1 MTKIAPSILAADFAR
16 LGAQVREAEEAGA
29 DYIHADVMDGHFVPN
44 ITIGVPVVRSLAQV
58 TRLPLHVHLMI
69 ESPENLIPDF
79 AEAGAEMLTVH
90 VETCPHLQRTVSQ
103 IHEAGAMA
111 GVSFNPATPVVL
123 IEPIL
128 DYVDVVLV
136 MSVNPGFGGQNFIE
150 GVLRKVR
157 RLRDIRQA
165 RGLDFEIEIDGGINV
180 DTAPRAV
187 TAGTDVLVAGA
198 AIFNA
203 RGSVADN
210 IVALR
215 RSVGR
220 PERLREVS
228 ERISRAPGAPTGTD
242 VAERRPHL
250 VSDLMTSPVVT
261 VDRDGSVADALH
273 LMRERGISSALV
285 DLGEEGWGIVT
296 QRDVLNKVVAQDKNP
311 ERMVVQEIMSA
322 PVITVA
328 PGTELHECSIVMI
341 ENNIR
346 RLPVESDGDIV
357 GIISDTDIFAAVE
370 QSGWGH

>member
-128 DYVDVVLV
+128 DYVDVVLA

-228 ERISRAPGAPTGTD
+228 
-242 VAERRPHL
+242 ERRPHL